1 MFSICLCVYKTS
13 QQIFALLL
21 SSMKTIFRSLFW
33 CLLLLWPCVSYATPS
48 AAPSRDLTLLGSE
61 WASPNIIRIPFTLT
75 GTLITVRARL
85 DTLEGN
91 FFFDTGASSLLL
103 NYRYLN
109 RPVAGASENAS
120 GITGKVRV
128 LGATKVNTF
137 VLDNLQVVNVTAEC
151 IDMTHI
157 ERSKKKELLGIIGY
171 RVFDGF
177 EVLFDYESS
186 RIVLI
191 RTDSKGNPLE
201 ALPNWEYQPLGNVP
215 VVTAGHVAIIKL
227 QFAGRSA
234 KSFALDSGAEQNLL
248 NVTTNKRFL
257 KEYFEVGKRVK
268 LNGAGKESVEV
279 LSGRLKN
286 AQVDTFFLK
295 PMSTLLLNL
304 TEINTIYQTNV
315 DGVLGYEFLSQL
327 PMSINYRKRR
337 LYFYNKPRP

>member
-1 MFSICLCVYKTS
+1 MKTS
-13 QQIFALLL
+13 L
-21 SSMKTIFRSLFW
+21 RS
-33 CLLLLWPCVSYATPS
+33 CLWRFFFLWPCVSYA
-48 AAPSRDLTLLGSE
+48 APPAFSQWDMTLLHSE
-61 WASPNIIRIPFTLT
+61 WVTPNIIRIPFTLT

-103 NYRYLN
+103 NQRYLS
-109 RPVAGASENAS
+109 RPLAGAAENAG

-128 LGATKVNTF
+128 LGASKVNTF
-137 VLDNLQVVNVTAEC
+137 VLDNLQVVNVMADC

-157 ERSKKKELLGIIGY
+157 ERSKKTELLGIIGY
-171 RVFDGF
+171 RIFDGF

-201 ALPNWEYQPLGNVP
+201 ALPNWEYQPLGSFP
-215 VVTAGHVAIIKL
+215 VVTAGHVAVIKL

-234 KSFALDSGAEQNLL
+234 KFFALDSGAEQNLL
-248 NVTTNKRFL
+248 SVTTNKRFL
-257 KEYFEVGKRVK
+257 KEHFEISKRVK

-279 LSGRLKN
+279 LSGLLKN
-286 AQVDTFFLK
+286 AQVDTFFFQ
-295 PMSTLLLNL
+295 PMATLLLNL

-315 DGVLGYEFLSQL
+315 DGVLGYEFLSQR
-327 PMSINYRKRR
+327 PMSINYKKRR
-337 LYFYNKPRP
+337 LRFYFKPRP